1 MNFIHCH
8 KQSTAFP
15 VPVCMTLNRWTAAK
29 CADCISSLTDRQK
42 FSSVSK
48 RDVHCAE
55 LYRNRSPPN
64 FCGVAPV
71 QNIIQIWRKIYKM
84 RQNLIYG
91 RRWSADSQ
99 NSNSWTVPT
108 ADDRLARSVAIR
120 SEPWANHACHCID
133 VHVNHDCSI
142 KDLSWHTSWESND
155 RSSPGLQN
163 LRRACPK
170 WPRVKMSLTFTAV
183 PQYF

>member
-99 NSNSWTVPT
+99 NSNSWTVPKRSNSFRT
-108 ADDRLARSVAIR
+108 VSESRVSLYRCSRKSRLLDKRSLVTHFMRIQR
-120 SEPWANHACHCID
+120 Q
-133 VHVNHDCSI
+133 V
-142 KDLSWHTSWESND
+142 
-155 RSSPGLQN
+155 
-163 LRRACPK
+163 
-170 WPRVKMSLTFTAV
+170 
-183 PQYF
+183 